1 MGAIPAKT
9 QMPSSKFVF
18 PPNGGTVAA
27 NTLFTIK
34 LAIKNLETGN
44 FANTDKN
51 YFSAPQ
57 QLNGQGIIRGHSH
70 VVIEKLDSLAQ
81 TTPSDPTVF
90 AFFKGLNGVAQ
101 DGILFA
107 DVASGLPAG
116 FYKLSSSATA
126 TNHQPVLVPIAQR
139 GSVDDVVYVGSI
151 FYFANHR
158 F

>member
-1 MGAIPAKT
+1 
-9 QMPSSKFVF
+9 
-18 PPNGGTVAA
+18 
-27 NTLFTIK
+27 
-34 LAIKNLETGN
+34 
-44 FANTDKN
+44 
-51 YFSAPQ
+51 
-57 QLNGQGIIRGHSH
+57 

>member
-18 PPNGGTVAA
+18 PPNGGIVAA

-44 FANTDKN
+44 FVNPDQN

-57 QLNGQGIIRGHSH
+57 QLNSQGIIRGHSH

-90 AFFKGLNGVAQ
+90 AFFKGLNDVAQ
-101 DGILFA
+101 DGILTT
-107 DVASGLPAG
+107 DVDDGLPAG
-116 FYKLSSSATA
+116 FYKLSSSNTA
-126 TNHQPVLVPIAQR
+126 TNHQPVLVPVAQR
-139 GSVDDVVYVGSI
+139 GSVDDVVYVSSV
-151 FYFANHR
+151 FHLANYR